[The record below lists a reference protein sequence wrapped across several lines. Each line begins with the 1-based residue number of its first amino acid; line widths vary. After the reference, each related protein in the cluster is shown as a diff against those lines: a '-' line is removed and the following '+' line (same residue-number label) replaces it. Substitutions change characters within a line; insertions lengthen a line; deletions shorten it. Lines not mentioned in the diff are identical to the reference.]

1 MKGQTSDG
9 ELAVL
14 RREFSE
20 LAGLQAA
27 GCITYTLR
35 KHADAL
41 YIAAQKNDLPARQC
55 AFPGQDAV
63 QAELLLR
70 YLYENAVSPQQIN
83 DVIRDLHPGLR

>member
-1 MKGQTSDG
+1 MKGQTSE

-20 LAGLQAA
+20 LAGLQTA
-27 GCITYTLR
+27 GCITYSLCKR
-35 KHADAL
+35 ADEL
-41 YIAAQKNDLPARQC
+41 YIAAQENALPARKC
-55 AFPGQDAV
+55 AFPGQDAA

>member
-1 MKGQTSDG
+1 MKGQTSE

-20 LAGLQAA
+20 LAGLQTA
-27 GCITYTLR
+27 GCITYSLC
-35 KHADAL
+35 KCANEL
-41 YIAAQKNDLPARQC
+41 YITAQENGLPARKC
-55 AFPGQDAV
+55 AFPGQDAA

-83 DVIRDLHPGLR
+83 DVIRDVYPGLR

>member
-1 MKGQTSDG
+1 MKGQTSE

-20 LAGLQAA
+20 LAGLQTA
-27 GCITYTLR
+27 GCITYSLCKR
-35 KHADAL
+35 ADEL
-41 YIAAQKNDLPARQC
+41 YIAAQENGLPARKC
-55 AFPGQDAV
+55 AFPSQDAA

>member
-1 MKGQTSDG
+1 MKGQTSDE

-20 LAGLQAA
+20 LAGLQTA

-41 YIAAQKNDLPARQC
+41 YIAAQKNDLPAREC
-55 AFPGQDAV
+55 AFPGRDAA

-70 YLYENAVSPQQIN
+70 FLYENAVSPQQIN
-83 DVIRDLHPGLR
+83 DVIRDVYPGLR

>member
-1 MKGQTSDG
+1 M
-9 ELAVL
+9 L

-20 LAGLQAA
+20 LAGLQTA
-27 GCITYTLR
+27 GCITYSLC
-35 KHADAL
+35 KCANEL
-41 YIAAQKNDLPARQC
+41 YIAAQENGLSVRKC
-55 AFPGQDAV
+55 AFPGQDAA

>member
-20 LAGLQAA
+20 LAGLQTA

-35 KHADAL
+35 KHADVL
-41 YIAAQKNDLPARQC
+41 YIAAQKNGLPAREC
-55 AFPGQDAV
+55 IFPGQDAA

-70 YLYENAVSPQQIN
+70 FLYENAVSPQQIN
-83 DVIRDLHPGLR
+83 DVIRDLYPGLR

>member
-41 YIAAQKNDLPARQC
+41 YIAAQKTVCPRGSAPSPVRT
-55 AFPGQDAV
+55 
-63 QAELLLR
+63 LR
-70 YLYENAVSPQQIN
+70 RRNFCCVSCTKMPF
-83 DVIRDLHPGLR
+83 RPSKSTM